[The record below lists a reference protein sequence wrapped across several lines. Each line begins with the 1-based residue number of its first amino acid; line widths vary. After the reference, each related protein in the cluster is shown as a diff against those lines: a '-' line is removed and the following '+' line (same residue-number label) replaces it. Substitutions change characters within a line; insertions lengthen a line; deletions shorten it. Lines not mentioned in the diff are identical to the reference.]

1 MDIYSNIKRQNYFC
15 ADNRMT
21 ETALGKNAS
30 DGFSLIELM
39 VVIAI
44 IGILAA
50 IAIPAYA
57 TYRERAFDA
66 SAVSYI
72 KFITTAESGYWVSNQ
87 TFISVPPGDGPG
99 LSGILPG
106 TTVPSGVGYV
116 VGVFPKTGT
125 DASTGAATGTNYVAY
140 TGHINGHHVFAVD
153 SRSEPQKRDKKTAAA
168 NPASDAKSE
177 KITGFLPPN
186 WGVPL

>member
-1 MDIYSNIKRQNYFC
+1 
-15 ADNRMT
+15 
-21 ETALGKNAS
+21 
-30 DGFSLIELM
+30 M

-44 IGILAA
+44 IAILAA
-50 IAIPAYA
+50 IAIPSYVS
-57 TYRERAFDA
+57 YRERAFDA

-87 TFISVPPGDGPG
+87 TFVSVPAGDGPG
-99 LSGILPG
+99 LSGIMPG

-125 DASTGAATGTNYVAY
+125 DSSTKAATGTNYVAY
-140 TGHINGHHVFAVD
+140 TGHISGHHVFAVD
-153 SRSEPQKRDKKTAAA
+153 SRSEPQKRDKKAAAA

-177 KITGFLPPN
+177 KITAFLPPN
-186 WGVPL
+186 WGIPL

>member
-1 MDIYSNIKRQNYFC
+1 VTDSANKI
-15 ADNRMT
+15 
-21 ETALGKNAS
+21 NAS

-72 KFITTAESGYWVSNQ
+72 KFITTAESGYWVSYQ
-87 TFISVPPGDGPG
+87 TFVSVPPGDGPG

-140 TGHINGHHVFAVD
+140 TGPVSYNHL
-153 SRSEPQKRDKKTAAA
+153 T
-168 NPASDAKSE
+168 
-177 KITGFLPPN
+177 LPTSAP
-186 WGVPL
+186 V